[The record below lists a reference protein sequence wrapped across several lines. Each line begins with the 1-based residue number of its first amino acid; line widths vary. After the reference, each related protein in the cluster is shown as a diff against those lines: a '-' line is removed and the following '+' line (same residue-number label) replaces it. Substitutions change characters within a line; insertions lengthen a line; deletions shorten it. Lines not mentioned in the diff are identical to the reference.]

1 MLACTLLD
9 AAGEVLEHRY
19 PLAADAIRREI
30 TLRGKVLP
38 IGGLKEKLL
47 AAARGGIRTVL
58 IPEENAKD
66 LVEISDSIKK
76 GLDIIPVSRMDEV
89 LARALVR
96 KPEPIQWEEKPAAAV
111 EKPVDEEAS
120 GLTAH

>member
-1 MLACTLLD
+1 M
-9 AAGEVLEHRY
+9 
-19 PLAADAIRREI
+19 
-30 TLRGKVLP
+30 LP

-47 AAARGGIRTVL
+47 AASRGGMKTVL

-66 LVEISDSIKK
+66 LVEISESIKK

-96 KPEPIQWEEKPAAAV
+96 KRAIEWDEEKAKPTETSVTTEPPV
-111 EKPVDEEAS
+111 EEDSPRSPRTER
-120 GLTAH
+120 GRQP